1 MGLPTEDEMRN
12 MSKQMSNDT
21 IKLVH
26 RLDDIPKKDFKTI
39 LPRDS
44 LTEKERSA
52 AADLLEK
59 LLKWDPNERLSCE
72 QALKH
77 EFFTMKMTSH

>member
-1 MGLPTEDEMRN
+1 MT
-12 MSKQMSNDT
+12 NDT

-39 LPRDS
+39 LPKDIMAV
-44 LTEKERSA
+44 KERDQ
-52 AADLLEK
+52 AADLLDK
-59 LLKWDPNERLSCE
+59 LLKWNPSERLTCE

-77 EFFTMKMTSH
+77 DFFKGHH